1 MSNELILKERENLQD
16 LLGLAN
22 QVILQTHYEHMD
34 HLAPCAIDQNI
45 AKVNPADVVCL
56 FRITELVCKK
66 EEGCVEALTTVLNAL
81 HSCDASCIMLLQCV
95 EGRSELYLGAVNKK
109 KCQNMFYLT
118 TIQDVLRT
126 ALEGNLPG
134 TEFQEIVSRSD
145 VDRKL
150 RECLDNGF
158 DSQCITAVSCVA
170 ERSGEKASV
179 DGLEKLLGAVGQKN
193 FSIFI
198 LADPVNHSQMETI
211 RQGYEELGTRLSEFE
226 SLSVSMQRGTGTT
239 DTTNTSLTINDSLT
253 RSISHTQNTSHSSG
267 WSDGTS
273 ESKNDR
279 KLLSGTISG
288 AAGVLTAVT
297 LQNPQ
302 AGFMAMSVVNGVVG
316 GGQTQ
321 HGLNNSTNGS
331 ETHGTADQI
340 GLGAQHGTAV
350 QNGQSHAV
358 NDNQSLTMQFTQKD
372 RHIQGLLEKLDAYL
386 KWLNRRENYG
396 MFNCCAYIVSGSPS
410 TNMLVA
416 SQYQALMQGDS
427 EINQPITM
435 NTWTQSNDVDTVRQS
450 LLHLTHPEIEK
461 ESVRFSPAMLT
472 SSKELACQ
480 MALPRESI
488 VGVTVMEYEAFGR
501 EVVRKSMIPAGRV
514 VRVGNITHMG
524 KVDHSQ
530 PVLLDVQSL
539 ASHTFIA
546 GTNGSGKSNTV
557 FCILEELMKARI
569 PFLVIEPA
577 KGEYKNVFGLEDSV
591 HIYGTNRNKTPLLHL
606 NPFWFGPDIDVK
618 EHIAS
623 LMSVF
628 TASWSMYAA
637 MSQVLNAAIE
647 NAYKACGWNIAT
659 SKCARH
665 RVFPTVAD
673 VVDALQKKMSQTAFS
688 DEVRGN
694 YVGALST
701 RLEALSS
708 GICADIFSGADI
720 GDSALFESN
729 VIIDLSRTGSS
740 EISAMI
746 MGMLLIRLEE
756 YRKSE
761 GAINHPLRHITV
773 LEEAH
778 HLLRRTSTVQSEDG
792 ANPMGKA
799 VEMLSNAI
807 AEMRSYGD
815 GFIIADQ
822 SPGLLDESVLRNT
835 NTKIIMRLPDGND
848 RELMGRT
855 IGLSEKQTFELS
867 RLKTGVA
874 AIYQKDWLEAVLC
887 QVDRAA
893 HEEILYQY
901 SPVQD
906 EEKKRTLQIV
916 KFFADQLLEGTPI
929 SANEVAEWILNS
941 TLSGK
946 KRRMLL
952 RSLNRTK
959 RNWRNCAPILATLL
973 PVVMEYPESTEA
985 EDLELWYL
993 DTVLVNEL
1001 DDIPDYLCRMVIAA
1015 NAWVMA
1021 QEDIQWEKVAY
1032 FFYADDTEASL
1043 PKLRG
1048 AILSEVCGIHS
1059 SIASFDGDASILA
1072 EGSETDFRIWQLY
1085 QQYLKT
1091 GVCRQKGEIE
1101 PYAEIAWRLCGA
1113 DVVWEKAMPYIADGN
1128 CSEWTNAVST
1138 PLSTQVMY
1146 DTSLQFELL
1155 SLALQFKGKLPE
1167 VREFYYQWKEWFN
1180 NTYSIAN
1187 SESTRKIPLTL

>member
-1 MSNELILKERENLQD
+1 MSNDLMKLSNEIPSTEKENFQD

-22 QVILQTHYEHMD
+22 QVILQTQYEHMD
-34 HLAPCAIDQNI
+34 SLVPCALDQ
-45 AKVNPADVVCL
+45 KVAEINPADVVCL

-66 EEGCVEALTTVLNAL
+66 KEGCAEALTTVLNAL
-81 HSCDASCIMLLQCV
+81 HSCDASCIMLLQCI
-95 EGRSELYLGAVNKK
+95 EGRNELYLGAVNKK

-134 TEFQEIVSRSD
+134 TEFQEIVSRSE
-145 VDRKL
+145 VEQKL

-170 ERSGEKASV
+170 ERSGEKDSP

-198 LADPVNHSQMETI
+198 LADPVNHSQMEIT

-226 SLSVSMQRGTGTT
+226 SVSVSMQKGTGTT
-239 DTTNTSLTINDSLT
+239 DSTNTSVTINDSLT
-253 RSISHTQNTSHSSG
+253 KSISHTQNTSHSSG
-267 WSDGTS
+267 WSNGTS
-273 ESKNDR
+273 DSKGDR
-279 KLLSGTISG
+279 KALEGILSG
-288 AAGVLTAVT
+288 AAGLLTAIA
-297 LQNPQ
+297 LENPS
-302 AGFMAMSVVNGVVG
+302 AGFMAMSVVNGIVG

-321 HGLNNSTNGS
+321 HGSNNTINGS
-331 ETHGTADQI
+331 DTTGTADQT
-340 GLGAQHGTAV
+340 GLSEQHGTAV
-350 QNGQSHAV
+350 QNGQSYAV
-358 NDNQSLTMQFTQKD
+358 NDNQSLTLQFVQKD
-372 RHIQGLLEKLDAYL
+372 RHVQGLLEKLDAYL
-386 KWLNRRENYG
+386 NWLNRRENYG
-396 MFNCCAYIVSGSPS
+396 MFNCCAYIISGSPS
-410 TNMLVA
+410 INMLVA

-435 NTWTQSNDVDTVRQS
+435 NTWTQSNSVDMVRQS
-450 LLHLTHPEIEK
+450 LLHLTHPEVEK
-461 ESVRFSPAMLT
+461 EGVTFSPAMLT
-472 SSKELACQ
+472 SSKELAYQ
-480 MALPRESI
+480 MALPHESI
-488 VGVTVMEYEAFGR
+488 VGVSVMEYEAFGR
-501 EVVRKSMIPAGRV
+501 EVVRKSMIPSGRV

-524 KVDHSQ
+524 KVDRSQ

-577 KGEYKNVFGLEDSV
+577 KGEYKNVFGQEDSV
-591 HIYGTNRNKTPLLHL
+591 RIYGTNRNKTPLLHL

-647 NAYKACGWNIAT
+647 NAYRACGWNIAT
-659 SKCARH
+659 SKCVRH
-665 RVFPTVAD
+665 RIFPTVAD

-708 GICADIFSGADI
+708 GICADIFSGADL
-720 GDSALFESN
+720 GDQALFESN
-729 VIIDLSRTGSS
+729 VMIDLSRTGSS

-746 MGMLLIRLEE
+746 MGILLIRLEE

-778 HLLRRTSTVQSEDG
+778 HLLRRTSTAQSEDG

-799 VEMLSNAI
+799 VEMISNAI

-848 RELMGRT
+848 RALMGRT

-893 HEEILYQY
+893 HKEILYQY
-901 SPVQD
+901 SPVRD
-906 EEKKRTLQIV
+906 EERKRTLQIV
-916 KFFADQLLEGTPI
+916 NAFANRLLEGTPI
-929 SANEVAEWILNS
+929 PVSEVSEWILGS

-946 KRRMLL
+946 NRRMLL
-952 RSLNRTK
+952 NALNK
-959 RNWRNCAPILATLL
+959 PEMSWRNCAPVLATLL
-973 PVVMEYPESTEA
+973 PVVMEYPEGTE
-985 EDLELWYL
+985 ENDLKQWYR
-993 DTVLVNEL
+993 DTVQVNEM
-1001 DDIPDYLCRMVIAA
+1001 DDISDRICRMVIAA

-1021 QEDIQWEKVAY
+1021 QEDSQWERVSA
-1032 FFYADDTEASL
+1032 FFYTDKAEADL
-1043 PKLRG
+1043 PKVRG
-1048 AILSEVCGIHS
+1048 AVFAKVCGIPS
-1059 SIASFDGDASILA
+1059 STECTDEELRVLADGP
-1072 EGSETDFRIWQLY
+1072 ETDRRIWQLY
-1085 QQYLKT
+1085 QEYLRT
-1091 GVCRQKGEIE
+1091 GVCRQKGEIT
-1101 PYAEIAWRLCGA
+1101 PYAEIAWKLCGA
-1113 DVVWEKAMPYIADGN
+1113 DAAWERAKHYIEEGDG
-1128 CSEWTNAVST
+1128 SAWTDAVSAS
-1138 PLSTQVMY
+1138 LSTRVVY
-1146 DTSLQFELL
+1146 DTELQFELL
-1155 SLALQFKGKLPE
+1155 SLALQFKGSLTE
-1167 VREFYYQWKEWFN
+1167 VKKFYYQWKKWFK
-1180 NTYSIAN
+1180 NTYS
-1187 SESTRKIPLTL
+1187 

>member
-1 MSNELILKERENLQD
+1 MSNELVLQERENLQD
-16 LLGLAN
+16 LLFLAN
-22 QVILQTHYEHMD
+22 HVIQQTHYEHMD
-34 HLAPCAIDQNI
+34 SLLPCVINQDI
-45 AKVNPADVVCL
+45 AKINPSDVVCL

-81 HSCDASCIMLLQCV
+81 HSCDASCIMLLQCI

-118 TIQDVLRT
+118 TIQDVLRS

-134 TEFQEIVSRSD
+134 TEFQEIISRSD
-145 VDRKL
+145 VEQKL

-170 ERSGEKASV
+170 ERSGEKGCA
-179 DGLEKLLGAVGQKN
+179 DGFEKLLGAVGQKN
-193 FSIFI
+193 FSILL
-198 LADPVNHSQMETI
+198 LADPVNHNQMETI
-211 RQGYEELGTRLSEFE
+211 RLGYEELGTRLSEFE

-239 DTTNTSLTINDSLT
+239 DSINTSLTINDSLT
-253 RSISHTQNTSHSSG
+253 KSISHTQNTSHSSG
-267 WSDGTS
+267 WSNGSSD
-273 ESKNDR
+273 SKSDR
-279 KLLSGTISG
+279 KLLAGTLSGV
-288 AAGVLTAVT
+288 AGVLTAVA
-297 LQNPQ
+297 LENPQ

-321 HGLNNSTNGS
+321 HGTNSGINENEGS
-331 ETHGTADQI
+331 GTANQV
-340 GLGAQHGTAV
+340 GLNIQQGTAR
-350 QNGQSHAV
+350 QSGQGHSV
-358 NDNQSLTMQFTQKD
+358 NDTESLTIQFTQKD
-372 RHIQGLLEKLDAYL
+372 RHVQGLLEKLDAYL

-396 MFNCCAYIVSGSPS
+396 MFNCCTYIISGSPS

-427 EINQPITM
+427 DINQPITI
-435 NTWTQSNDVDTVRQS
+435 NTWTESNSVDAVRES
-450 LLHLTHPEIEK
+450 LLHLTHPEVEK
-461 ESVRFSPAMLT
+461 ETVRFSPAMLT

-480 MALPRESI
+480 MALPRESV
-488 VGVTVMEYEAFGR
+488 VGITVMEYEAFGR
-501 EVVRKSMIPAGRV
+501 EVVRKSMLPSGRV
-514 VRVGNITHMG
+514 IRIGNITHMG

-577 KGEYKNVFGLEDSV
+577 KGEYKNVFSQADNVS
-591 HIYGTNRNKTPLLHL
+591 IYGTNRNKTPLLHL
-606 NPFWFGPDIDVK
+606 NPFWFGEEIDVK

-637 MSQVLNAAIE
+637 MSQVLHAAIE

-659 SKCARH
+659 SKCIRH
-665 RVFPTVAD
+665 RVFPTVED
-673 VVDALQKKMSQTAFS
+673 VVDALHQKMKQTEFS

-694 YVGALST
+694 YIGALST

-708 GICADIFSGADI
+708 GICADVFSGADI
-720 GDSALFESN
+720 GDAALFDSN
-729 VIIDLSRTGSS
+729 VIIDLSRTASS
-740 EISAMI
+740 EINAMI
-746 MGMLLIRLEE
+746 MGILLIRLEE

-761 GAINHPLRHITV
+761 GAINHPLRHVTV

-778 HLLRRTSTVQSEDG
+778 HLLRRTAMTQSEES

-799 VEMLSNAI
+799 VEMISNAI

-848 RELMGRT
+848 REMMGRT
-855 IGLSEKQTFELS
+855 IGLSSKQTFELS

-874 AIYQKDWLEAVLC
+874 CIYQKDWLESVLC
-887 QVDRAA
+887 QVNRAT
-893 HEEILYQY
+893 HKERLYQY
-901 SPVQD
+901 TSAQD
-906 EEKKRTLQIV
+906 EEKARMLQIAQAFV
-916 KFFADQLLEGTPI
+916 DQLQKGTSIPLK
-929 SANEVAEWILNS
+929 EVSDWILKS

-946 KRRMLL
+946 KRRTLL
-952 RSLNRTK
+952 NSLRKT
-959 RNWRNCAPILATLL
+959 RLNWRNCAPILAMLL
-973 PVVMEYPESTEA
+973 PIVMEYPESA
-985 EDLELWYL
+985 ETTDLALWYT
-993 DTVLVNEL
+993 DTAFMNEL
-1001 DDIPDYLCRMVIAA
+1001 DDISDQLLQITIAA

-1021 QEDIQWEKVAY
+1021 QEESRWEKISNL
-1032 FFYADDTEASL
+1032 FYADVEEEDL

-1048 AILSEVCGIHS
+1048 EVLAIVCGVASNGS
-1059 SIASFDGDASILA
+1059 SMDGDPGVLVDGN
-1072 EGSETDFRIWQLY
+1072 EMDRKIWQLY
-1085 QQYLKT
+1085 QLYLET
-1091 GVCRQKGEIE
+1091 GKIRKKAEIE
-1101 PYAEIAWRLCGA
+1101 PYAEIAWKLCGGDA
-1113 DVVWEKAMPYIADGN
+1113 VWSNAFSYIRECN
-1128 CSEWTNAVST
+1128 YYEWSSIVST
-1138 PLSTQVMY
+1138 ALSSKVLY
-1146 DTSLQFELL
+1146 DSALQFELL
-1155 SLALQFKGKLPE
+1155 SLALQYKGKLPE
-1167 VREFYYQWKEWFN
+1167 VRHFYYKWSDWFK
-1180 NTYSIAN
+1180 NTYSVAN
-1187 SESTRKIPLTL
+1187 PELSK